1 MGRPVNKKHFGIVSG
16 SDNNFVVTVKV
27 GTNAV
32 SAVGIIKRQRGSNKF
47 MVDDANDAVSYTH
60 LTLPTILL
68 V

>member
-47 MVDDANDAVSYTH
+47 MVDDANDDSGNEGV
-60 LTLPTILL
+60 
-68 V
+68 